1 MSEEVKKMVL
11 TQTGFSRLRACPKM
25 FKIMNIE
32 GYKQREESENLSF
45 GTMWHKMKEM
55 ENTGASLDEI
65 CAYAYREA
73 TNEQHA
79 PKLCGMHRAHVARRN
94 YGKLSGTEIQFEH
107 VLINPDTG
115 RPAHKAIMAGKIDG
129 LLIDQDTGEQWIVEY
144 KTASD
149 LSGAYISRIS
159 LDLQVHIYKLAE
171 EKASNQSVVGVI
183 YDAIKKPTI
192 RLKKNETQEEYE
204 MRVVEWY
211 NTNAQDAFYC
221 ACVRLDD
228 RDIERQAW
236 MYYQEILWRLQHDY
250 WPRNSNQCLNH
261 YGTRCPLF
269 GYCDSGDKQHVLD
282 QDFVKTTLNPEL
294 Q

>member
-1 MSEEVKKMVL
+1 MKTNSKMVL

-25 FKIMNIE
+25 FRIFNIE
-32 GYKQREESENLSF
+32 GYKPREESENLSF
-45 GTMWHKMKEM
+45 GTMWHEMKEM
-55 ENTGASLDEI
+55 ENTGHDVDEV
-65 CAYAYREA
+65 CKYAYENARDDQSA
-73 TNEQHA
+73 A
-79 PKLCGMHRAHVARRN
+79 KLAGMHRSHVRRRD
-94 YGKLSGTEIQFEH
+94 YGELAGTEIQFDH

-129 LLIDQDTGEQWIVEY
+129 LYIDPETGEQWIVEY

-149 LSGAYISRIS
+149 LSGSYISRIS

-171 EKASNQSVVGVI
+171 EKSSNQSVVGVI

-192 RLKKNETQEEYE
+192 RLKKNETAVEYE
-204 MRVVEWY
+204 DRVVEWY
-211 NTNAQDAFYC
+211 DTNEQDAFYC
-221 ACVRLDD
+221 ARVRLED

-250 WPRNSNQCLNH
+250 WPRNSGACLNH

-269 GYCDSGDKQHVLD
+269 GYCDSGDQQHVLD
-282 QDFVKTTLNPEL
+282 MDFVKVKLNPEL
-294 Q
+294 E